1 LAVIYINKG
10 NDYITAANKLP
21 TNKASDA
28 KYNSLK
34 KQFETE
40 LGNAMPLLEKAREL
54 NPKDVNTLTTLR
66 EVYIKLNKLDKAAE
80 VKKTL
85 DQM

>member
-1 LAVIYINKG
+1 
-10 NDYITAANKLP
+10 
-21 TNKASDA
+21 
-28 KYNSLK
+28 
-34 KQFETE
+34 
-40 LGNAMPLLEKAREL
+40 MPLLEKAREL

-66 EVYIKLNKLDKAAE
+66 EVYIKLGKLDKATE